1 MFDMPPAK
9 SAEVALKKTMK
20 DIAEACGVS
29 VALVSRVINND
40 ETLRIRPETRE
51 KILNEVEAQRFIPDH
66 HARTLASSSTQG
78 KRNVRI
84 GYVSYKSTERI
95 ANPYFDK
102 IIEGIKTLLTQQ
114 DCLVCTYYVDDVVR
128 CQRQKRSL
136 SDKRLDGLILFGA
149 MPPNLIDYFAEQ
161 ANYLSSVYGAEIP
174 DADFVGSNML
184 ETMNL
189 AVDYALRLGYRRAG
203 VIFGNDQ
210 EREAALRRYAQK
222 VGLEI
227 DEKFSFDAGN
237 DYATAYEMVRGK
249 VRACRPPHILLCMND
264 EMALGAID
272 ALLDENYAVPED
284 VSVIGHDDIP
294 RASYSRVP
302 LTTVRI
308 FKEEIGRLVSDLLL
322 ERIRY
327 KRKFPVKL
335 CVPCELIVRKS
346 TKKRKKNED
355 PN

>member
-1 MFDMPPAK
+1 MSPAK
-9 SAEVALKKTMK
+9 DKGRAVKKTMK

-40 ETLRIRPETRE
+40 ETLHVRPETRE
-51 KILNEVEAQRFIPDH
+51 KIIKEVEAQRFIPDH
-66 HARTLASSSTQG
+66 HARILATSSTQN
-78 KRNVRI
+78 KRNIRI

-114 DCLVCTYYVDDVVR
+114 DYSVYPYYVDDVVR
-128 CQRQKRSL
+128 CQRNKQPL
-136 SDKRLDGLILFGA
+136 ADKRLDGLILFGA
-149 MPPNLIDYFAEQ
+149 MPPNLIQYFSEQ
-161 ANYLSSVYGAEIP
+161 ASYLSSVYGTEIP

-189 AVDYALRLGYRRAG
+189 AVDYALRLGYRKAG
-203 VIFGNDQ
+203 VIFGNDL
-210 EREAALRRYAQK
+210 EREAALRHYAK
-222 VGLEI
+222 KAGLEI
-227 DEKFSFDAGN
+227 DEDFSFDAGN
-237 DYATAYEMVRGK
+237 DYGTAYELVRNR
-249 VRACRPPHILLCMND
+249 VRTVVPPHILLCMND
-264 EMALGAID
+264 EMALGTID
-272 ALLDENYAVPED
+272 ALLDENFAVPD
-284 VSVIGHDDIP
+284 RVSVIGHDDIP

-346 TKKRKKNED
+346 TKKRNKNED

>member
-1 MFDMPPAK
+1 
-9 SAEVALKKTMK
+9 
-20 DIAEACGVS
+20 
-29 VALVSRVINND
+29 
-40 ETLRIRPETRE
+40 
-51 KILNEVEAQRFIPDH
+51 
-66 HARTLASSSTQG
+66 
-78 KRNVRI
+78 
-84 GYVSYKSTERI
+84 
-95 ANPYFDK
+95 
-102 IIEGIKTLLTQQ
+102 
-114 DCLVCTYYVDDVVR
+114 
-128 CQRQKRSL
+128 
-136 SDKRLDGLILFGA
+136 